1 MIDHLIFNK
10 LKWFNVNQNAEQISA
25 NGKRYVAFPPKVVVK
40 QDYGV
45 NTMTGSLGKIMW
57 TSSPLAAHS
66 YKKGTEAT
74 CIGVYE
80 GCYVVKDLMD
90 FGGGDS
96 TDSSAD
102 STIAIIE
109 KDLFLAK
116 WGGKR
121 LLSHLYQALRR
132 VVIA

>member
-1 MIDHLIFNK
+1 MAIDHLLLNK
-10 LKWFNVNQNAEQISA
+10 LKWWNIDQNDEQISA
-25 NGKRYVAFPPKVVVK
+25 NGKRYVAFPPKVVVN

-45 NTMTGSLGKIMW
+45 NTMTDSLGKIMW

-96 TDSSAD
+96 SAD

-116 WGGKR
+116 WGVK
-121 LLSHLYQALRR
+121 SS
-132 VVIA
+132 